1 MHGKRCLRLTR
12 SQKNVALLI
21 QMGTAPKIPEVFH
34 GISNKPMTK
43 CEILQFFRQRL
54 IIVHSSWTTDTLS
67 ISSSLKDNSALGCK
81 SYESHISFDPETYPF
96 GNHDCFILGYG
107 LLHLLLKTIVEPL
120 QVNKKYRKNTHISN
134 PSMFYMSSSHSHG
147 KISHRSPNIFQ
158 FFEVIPFDGHQIHL
172 NLPRWVLGHLC
183 SQHSDCDLP
192 YWLNKTGVNIIPQL
206 LGI

>member
-1 MHGKRCLRLTR
+1 
-12 SQKNVALLI
+12 
-21 QMGTAPKIPEVFH
+21 MGTAPKIPEVFH

-54 IIVHSSWTTDTLS
+54 IIMHSSWTTDTLS

-81 SYESHISFDPETYPF
+81 FYESHVSFDPETYPF

-120 QVNKKYRKNTHISN
+120 SSEQKIQEKHTHTSPIHQC
-134 PSMFYMSSSHSHG
+134 FFFLSSSHSHG

-172 NLPRWVLGHLC
+172 NLQRWVLGHLY

>member
-1 MHGKRCLRLTR
+1 MLTAYAEPKER
-12 SQKNVALLI
+12 GSFDPNGHSTKNTRRISWYFEQDQVWNTAVFPLTTYYHALI
-21 QMGTAPKIPEVFH
+21 MDNWHSI
-34 GISNKPMTK
+34 N
-43 CEILQFFRQRL
+43 QFFPKRQLR
-54 IIVHSSWTTDTLS
+54 
-67 ISSSLKDNSALGCK
+67 LGCK
-81 SYESHISFDPETYPF
+81 FYESHISFDPETYPF

-147 KISHRSPNIFQ
+147 KISHRSPNIVQ

-172 NLPRWVLGHLC
+172 NLPRWALGHLC

>member
-1 MHGKRCLRLTR
+1 M
-12 SQKNVALLI
+12 ALLI

-54 IIVHSSWTTDTLS
+54 IIMHSSWTTDTLS

-81 SYESHISFDPETYPF
+81 FYESHISFDPETYPF

-120 QVNKKYRKNTHISN
+120 QVNKKYRKNTHTHLQSINVVYVIITFTWQDKPSISKHF
-134 PSMFYMSSSHSHG
+134 P
-147 KISHRSPNIFQ
+147 I
-158 FFEVIPFDGHQIHL
+158 FEVIPFDGHQIHL

-192 YWLNKTGVNIIPQL
+192 Y
-206 LGI
+206 